1 MSVFYRQRP
10 YPPAERMAERIQAGA
25 LARGALVDAGGG
37 QADGEGDLV
46 MLGPPLTITE
56 PQVDEAVTILSDA
69 IAAATRT

>member
-10 YPPAERMAERIQAGA
+10 YPPAERMAQRIQAGA
-25 LARGALVDAGGG
+25 LARGALVYASGS

-46 MLGPPLTITE
+46 ILGPPLTITDA
-56 PQVDEAVTILSDA
+56 QVDEAVTILGDA